1 LRMQINLQQEIMGT
15 LFTFPEELGTVQE
28 TLTSTEFTGEYRRVF
43 EQMEIGNNADIVTIA
58 NETKI
63 PPTTLMKWMEGNGSR
78 FQLKKYCEQLQ
89 EANTR
94 QRIVRIASDIKGMA
108 QGSTAAQ
115 MIEFAEQSLMNVA
128 PKTSTEPKM
137 IGDSLITVFKD
148 LEERHANKGKV
159 VGLST
164 GINGL
169 DRAINGLRGGKLYVV
184 AGRPGCGKTAIAVNM
199 SISAAK
205 EGHVL
210 FFSMEMT
217 AAELCER
224 SIADVG
230 KVKYSS
236 ISSGL
241 MADSDWSRLQ
251 TAAENIKK
259 MDISIDDTAN
269 ISLQYIKTQT
279 RRTAAKRDLKLLV
292 VDYLTMMDIPEGPQR
307 SVAIGSITRGLKQLS
322 KELNI
327 PVLILCQL
335 SRRVEERVEKRPIMS
350 DLRDSGEI
358 EQDADVVIFPF
369 RESEYCQQCKDGI
382 TDDKHNLEKHQLLA
396 EIGFGKNRGGRKN
409 INIECEF
416 HGEYQCFTDRRSEWT
431 KER

>member
-1 LRMQINLQQEIMGT
+1 MHIKNLQQEIIGT
-15 LFTFPEELGTVQE
+15 LLAFPEEIGTVQE
-28 TLTSTEFTGEYRRVF
+28 YLTSEEFNGEYRKVF
-43 EQMEIGNNADIVTIA
+43 ETMEIKDGADIVTVSA
-58 NETKI
+58 DTGI
-63 PPTTLMKWMEGNGSR
+63 PSPTLLKWMEGNGSR
-78 FQLKKYCEQLQ
+78 HHLKKYCKQLQ

-94 QRIVRIASDIKGMA
+94 QRIVRIASDLKGMS

-128 PKTSTEPKM
+128 PKTATEPKL
-137 IGDSLITVFKD
+137 IGESLITVFKD

-159 VGLST
+159 VGLPT

-169 DRAINGLRGGKLYVV
+169 DKAINGLRGGKLYVV

-199 SISAAK
+199 AISAEK

-230 KVKYSS
+230 SVKYSS
-236 ISSGL
+236 ISSGV
-241 MADSDWSRLQ
+241 MESADWNRLQ
-251 TAAENIKK
+251 TAAEKIKV
-259 MDISIDDTAN
+259 MDISVDDTSN
-269 ISLQYIKTQT
+269 ISLQYIKTQA
-279 RRTAAKRDLKLLV
+279 RRTMAKRGLKLLV
-292 VDYLTMMDIPEGPQR
+292 VDYLTMMDIPDGPQR
-307 SVAIGSITRGLKQLS
+307 TVAIGSITRGLKQLS

-335 SRRVEERVEKRPIMS
+335 SRKVEERTDKRPIMS

-358 EQDADVVIFPF
+358 EQDADVIMFPF
-369 RESEYCQQCKDGI
+369 RESEYCQKCKDEI
-382 TDDKHNLEKHQLLA
+382 KADDHNLEKHQLLA

-409 INIECEF
+409 ITIECEF
-416 HGEYQCFTDRRSEWT
+416 NGEYQRFTDRRPEWT
-431 KER
+431 REK